1 MPVFLPPK
9 LIRVTF
15 SRCGLFVLFATLCA
29 LQVGCFGVQRR
40 LTVRSNPPGALVFI
54 DDQEIGYT
62 PVSTPFTYYGTRKIQ
77 LVKDGFETITAYQ
90 KFNSPWYEIP
100 PLDFFSENFSPNE
113 IRDERALDF
122 QLYAQQIVPTEQL
135 RDRAEQLRSNSQQ
148 GLITPMPTP
157 Q

>member
-1 MPVFLPPK
+1 M
-9 LIRVTF
+9 
-15 SRCGLFVLFATLCA
+15 ATLCA
-29 LQVGCFGVQRR
+29 LQVGCLGVQRR
-40 LTVRSNPPGALVFI
+40 LTVRSNPSGALVVI

-62 PVSTPFTYYGTRKIQ
+62 PVSTPFNYYGTRKIQ
-77 LVKDGFETITAYQ
+77 LIKDGFETITAYQ

-122 QLYAQQIVPTEQL
+122 QLYPQQIVPTEQL

-148 GLITPMPTP
+148 GLITPMPTRP
-157 Q
+157 